1 MNEEKS
7 FLGRGW
13 AFPPEFD
20 HKSLTV
26 KMMTDLADIES
37 SLHILLSTRVGER
50 LMQPSYGCNL
60 EVMLFEP
67 MTLSMQT
74 QVKDWVFTA
83 IYYFEPRVE
92 PLEVIFIAS
101 EEEGI
106 INIYIEYRIRNTNTR
121 HNIVYP
127 FYLNEGTNI

>member
-7 FLGRGW
+7 FLGKGW

-26 KMMTDLADIES
+26 RMTSDEADIES

-50 LMQPSYGCNL
+50 LMQPSFGCNL

-67 MTLSMQT
+67 LTLTLET
-74 QVKDWVFTA
+74 QIKDWVFTA

-92 PLEVIFIAS
+92 PLEVNFIAS
-101 EEEGI
+101 EEEGV

>member
-1 MNEEKS
+1 MKEEKS

-26 KMMTDLADIES
+26 RMTTDEADIES

-50 LMQPSYGCNL
+50 LMQPSFGCNL
-60 EVMLFEP
+60 E
-67 MTLSMQT
+67 
-74 QVKDWVFTA
+74 VKDWVFTA
-83 IYYFEPRVE
+83 IYYFEPRIE
-92 PLEVIFIAS
+92 PIEVTFVAN
-101 EEEGI
+101 EEAGI
-106 INIYIEYRIRNTNTR
+106 INLIVEYRIKNTNTR

>member
-26 KMMTDLADIES
+26 RMTTDLADIES

-92 PLEVIFIAS
+92 PIEVTFIAN

-106 INIYIEYRIRNTNTR
+106 INIIVEYRIRNTNTR